1 MKKLLLLFLLFSYG
15 ASGQSL
21 HIDSTRFIT
30 GLRCCTGIN
39 YTIPTVDKGFLF
51 VGVESENP
59 RGIIPYFPLDTSG
72 AGNVM
77 VGKIDSNQQISWIKI
92 YGGSENEGAGSACQ
106 LPDGGYAVLCTTSS
120 DNGDVTNFHGENDY
134 WLLRLDDSGNLLW
147 ENCYGGPGGEQA
159 ASVALTP
166 DGGFIM
172 LGTTNQAG
180 GEVTLHYGDEFDYD
194 WWVVKTDSLGNL
206 QWQKTL
212 GGTGQESGYGTI
224 LSIDSAYYLI
234 SSSGSTDHNCTDTFW
249 HPAVST
255 GYDYYVLKL
264 DTGGNVLWD
273 SSYGGSNDEDEAYAM
288 FDTRD
293 SCIVI
298 TGITLSDNY
307 MVTEYV
313 GDGDMWVIK
322 INKNGTL
329 LWQKTLGNTA
339 QETTGTGICAAP
351 DGGYIAYGNMYND
364 TSGIEG
370 LWLFNLDSAG
380 NEIANKRFGGP
391 ANIGVVEV
399 SYSIIPYLNGYVA
412 AGLSGADTFTEGTTY
427 GDFDGGGGPFI
438 SYIGYWPLA
447 VKNIYTQSEQI
458 QIYPNPATE
467 YTTIL
472 VPDNGGNIQA
482 LNCIGENFFVKKVNQ
497 NTRYININTES
508 WAKGLYIVKWQ
519 GEDGVVLTK
528 KLIIN

>member
-298 TGITLSDNY
+298 TGTTLSNDY
-307 MVTEYV
+307 MVTGYN
-313 GDGDMWVIK
+313 GGYSDMWVVK
-322 INKNGTL
+322 IRMNGTL
-329 LWQKTLGNTA
+329 IWEKCLG
-339 QETTGTGICAAP
+339 GTNEDQGEGICAGQN
-351 DGGYIAYGNMYND
+351 GGYINYGSTYIGPIGGED
-364 TSGIEG
+364 C
-370 LWLFNLDSAG
+370 WVFAVDSAG
-380 NEIANKRFGGP
+380 NEIANDIFGGTDDELP
-391 ANIGVVEV
+391 
-399 SYSIIPYLNGYVA
+399 YSIMPYSNGYVA
-412 AGLSGADTFTEGTTY
+412 TGVSGSDSFTQGTTY
-427 GDFDGGGGPFI
+427 GNFAGGGH
-438 SYIGYWPLA
+438 L
-447 VKNIYTQSEQI
+447 
-458 QIYPNPATE
+458 
-467 YTTIL
+467 
-472 VPDNGGNIQA
+472 
-482 LNCIGENFFVKKVNQ
+482 
-497 NTRYININTES
+497 
-508 WAKGLYIVKWQ
+508 
-519 GEDGVVLTK
+519 
-528 KLIIN
+528 